1 MAGVARVVGVS
12 DGGREPRIGCVLT
25 WLAIGLLFRPMLFP
39 PLIEREGVDGRL
51 NTGLAPRVEQVKHL
65 LAETDLPLS
74 TIRLP

>member
-1 MAGVARVVGVS
+1 M
-12 DGGREPRIGCVLT
+12 
-25 WLAIGLLFRPMLFP
+25 LLP